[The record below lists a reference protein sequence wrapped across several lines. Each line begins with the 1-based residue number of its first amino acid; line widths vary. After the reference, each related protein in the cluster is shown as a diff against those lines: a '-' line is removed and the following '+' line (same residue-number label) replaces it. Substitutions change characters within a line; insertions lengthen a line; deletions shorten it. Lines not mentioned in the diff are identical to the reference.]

1 VQLPVRAGRPFIVIN
16 QESFMARRLI
26 GTLVAVVVAGTAAS
40 SSVAAQSL
48 TPRERDALEDWYR
61 RTEERTGSGE
71 WGVAIGTMDG
81 RVLWSLSPE
90 LALVPAST
98 TKVFTTG
105 FTRSRVGGD
114 SRITTRVVGDGALD
128 PFSGRWQGS
137 WALDLGGDWTLDR
150 DGRSGTT
157 LRELARRLRARG
169 VRQLEGPLVL
179 TSPTGPAASHFPS
192 VWPAEFEGQ
201 LYAPPVGP
209 VALHENTISLT
220 YRPGRETGAPPVLVS
235 AYPDGVDRL
244 IRMAATTV
252 SGSGGRLWLTPSAD
266 GGWTLNGAIG
276 LYRRPLGFSAV
287 AHDPS
292 RLLAAVWA
300 AALERAGVRWVLPGG
315 PVVQAAQAS
324 SVLAQI
330 ESATFDS
337 VAVEVNRRSLNIGAE
352 LMLQWGAGSQTTGP
366 ALVTDHVRRVVGPA
380 ARVSLVDGSG
390 LSELNRISP
399 MTQMLYLAR
408 YPRLPGNE
416 RFPLLL
422 PANGTGTL
430 RRLRGGM
437 GRGVVHAK
445 TGTLDDV
452 ANLAGYLGRTDGVL
466 VISLMYNG
474 RRIGPARTAE
484 WELFRLLGAEGVD
497 LRGALETQMGGTT
510 TPHDE

>member
-1 VQLPVRAGRPFIVIN
+1 MV
-16 QESFMARRLI
+16 RRLN
-26 GTLVAVVVAGTAAS
+26 GTLVAAVVAGMVAS
-40 SSVAAQSL
+40 SPARAQSL
-48 TPRERDALEDWYR
+48 APKELEALEGWYR
-61 RTEERTGSGE
+61 RTADRTGNGE
-71 WGVAIGTMDG
+71 WGVAVGTMDG
-81 RVLWSLSPE
+81 RVLWSVSPE
-90 LALVPAST
+90 LALIPAST
-98 TKVFTTG
+98 AKVFTTG

-114 SRITTRVVGDGALD
+114 SRITTSVVGDGALD
-128 PFSGRWQGS
+128 PASGRWQGT

-179 TSPTGPAASHFPS
+179 TSRTGPAASHYPS
-192 VWPAEFEGQ
+192 VWSTDFEGQ

-220 YRPGRETGAPPVLVS
+220 YRPGRDTGAPPVLVS
-235 AYPDGVDRL
+235 AYPDGAERL
-244 IRMAATTV
+244 IRMNATTV
-252 SGSGGRLWLTPSAD
+252 SGSGGRLWLTPTAD
-266 GGWTLNGAIG
+266 GGWTLNGSIG
-276 LYRRPLGFSAV
+276 VYRRPLGFSAV

-300 AALERAGVRWVLPGG
+300 SALERAGIRWLMPGG
-315 PVVQAAQAS
+315 PIMQAPQARS
-324 SVLAQI
+324 ILAQV
-330 ESATFDS
+330 ESAPFDS

-445 TGTLDDV
+445 TGTLDNV
-452 ANLAGYLGRTDGVL
+452 ANLAGYLGRPDGVL

-474 RRIGPARTAE
+474 RRIGAARTAE
-484 WELFRLLGAEGVD
+484 WDLFRLLGAEGVE
-497 LRGALETQMGGTT
+497 LRGALETQMGGSTS
-510 TPHDE
+510 PSDQ